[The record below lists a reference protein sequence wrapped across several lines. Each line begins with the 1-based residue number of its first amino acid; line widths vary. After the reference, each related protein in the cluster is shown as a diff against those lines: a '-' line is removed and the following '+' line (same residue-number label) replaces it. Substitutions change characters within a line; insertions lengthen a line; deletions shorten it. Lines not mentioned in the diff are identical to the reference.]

1 MTTKIDVRG
10 NHKASTIDGIEVRS
24 KTGTGAGLSYLPY
37 GWYFLSFYVLFF
49 SHSFITINYNLLLL
63 NDKR

>member
-24 KTGTGAGLSYLPY
+24 KTGAGLSYLPY
-37 GWYFLSFYVLFF
+37 G
-49 SHSFITINYNLLLL
+49 
-63 NDKR
+63 